1 MALLFVP
8 VTFVELAE
16 WATSGTL
23 PGQRPA
29 FTATAELRAAFEP
42 EDDEEAEHIALLVAS
57 VASLAGSGYR
67 LVAVAEGVARADREG
82 DPDFG
87 EVVVTGLP
95 WTAVQSLFAD
105 ESDVGGLTAAAGAAA
120 GLPLSLAWED
130 PAVTTLLERA
140 DLLWHGAGEWRDLG
154 TG

>member
-8 VTFVELAE
+8 VTSAELAD
-16 WATSGTL
+16 WATSGVL
-23 PGQRPA
+23 AGPRPA
-29 FTATAELRAAFEP
+29 HAVTAGLRAAFEP
-42 EDDEEAEHIALLVAS
+42 IDEEEAEHIALLVAS
-57 VASLAGSGYR
+57 VASLAASGRR
-67 LVAVAEGVARADREG
+67 LVAVAEGAARAAADG

-87 EVVVTGLP
+87 EVVASGLP

-105 ESDVGGLTAAAGAAA
+105 EPHARGLPEAAGAAA
-120 GLPLSLAWED
+120 GLPLAQAWEH
-130 PAVTTLLERA
+130 PAVTALLGQA